1 MRCLH
6 WLHACLTFIQW
17 CLERFVQQGLLLN
30 SWLIQL
36 TLLSCKWVFM
46 EIKRRRGRGRGSHVL
61 ALCFEWSSV
70 NFSNVAGDVLF
81 LNIKLGAPFMC
92 ETTVTPW
99 SLQQEGCAAANHW
112 CQSSCHFFSPK
123 NREPVALIREPS
135 PLWRRKKAHFYWK
148 GAHPIRRN
156 AAKRLWSYKVGAFI
170 IWTAHNWFKRHCGC
184 SAFALLHFPRK
195 LG

>member
-99 SLQQEGCAAANHW
+99 SLQQEGCAAADHW
-112 CQSSCHFFSPK
+112 CQSSCHFFQPEK
-123 NREPVALIREPS
+123 QGAGRFNLGAVP
-135 PLWRRKKAHFYWK
+135 PLAAEK
-148 GAHPIRRN
+148 GALLL
-156 AAKRLWSYKVGAFI
+156 KRSSSDKE
-170 IWTAHNWFKRHCGC
+170 KR
-184 SAFALLHFPRK
+184 SKTVMK
-195 LG
+195 L